1 MLSQKIAEF
10 EVEFQH
16 LKEENE
22 ELRKLLEVE
31 PPKPMDCQVCEFYI
45 QHYVK
50 VSGGYMKTNA
60 GHCVHGKFKDK
71 KPGNK
76 TCQYFRRQIKN

>member
-10 EVEFQH
+10 EIEYQH

-22 ELRKLLEVE
+22 ELRRLLEIE
-31 PPKPMDCQVCEFYI
+31 PIKPMDCQACSFYL

-50 VSGGYMKTNA
+50 VSGGYMKTSS
-60 GHCVHGKFKDK
+60 GHCVHGRIKNR
-71 KPGNK
+71 KPEDK
-76 TCQYFRRQIKN
+76 TCRYFQRK

>member
-10 EVEFQH
+10 EIEYQH
-16 LKEENE
+16 LKEENK
-22 ELRKLLEVE
+22 ELRRLLEVE
-31 PPKPMDCQVCEFYI
+31 PLKPMDCQACEFYL

-60 GHCVHGKFKDK
+60 GHCFHGRMKDK
-71 KPGNK
+71 KPGDK
-76 TCQYFRRQIKN
+76 KCQFFQRK